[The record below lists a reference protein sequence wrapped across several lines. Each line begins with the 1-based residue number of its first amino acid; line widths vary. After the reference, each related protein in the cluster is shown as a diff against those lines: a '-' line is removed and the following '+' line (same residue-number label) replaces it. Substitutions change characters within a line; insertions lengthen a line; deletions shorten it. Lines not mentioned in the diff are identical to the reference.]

1 MSIDDII
8 SGISEKAG
16 NADPIGKTLKFD
28 FGGEYIYIDGTGGS
42 NTVSTENKDA
52 DCLIIL
58 TKEDFASLVSGDLN
72 PMMAVMGGKVK
83 IKGDMSVAMSLQSL
97 I

>member
-1 MSIDDII
+1 MDIKDI
-8 SGISEKAG
+8 LGGISEKAG
-16 NADPIGKTLKFD
+16 HADPIGKTLKFD
-28 FGGEYIYIDGTGGS
+28 FGGEYIYIDGTGET
-42 NTVSTENKDA
+42 NTVSTKNEDA

-58 TKEDFASLVSGDLN
+58 SKEDFAALVNGDLN

-83 IKGDMSVAMSLQSL
+83 IKGDMSVAMALQSL